1 MSALCLKKKA
11 KETYNLHKLDVTSIY
26 IWIEQNTAWM
36 FYYMEIDIG
45 ALNVDNMLFH
55 VIIQT
60 NMDDDVEAWL

>member
-1 MSALCLKKKA
+1 
-11 KETYNLHKLDVTSIY
+11 
-26 IWIEQNTAWM
+26 
-36 FYYMEIDIG
+36 MEIDIG